1 MTDELEKKV
10 RQSVSLIQKAVGDK
24 VVEVAYS
31 GGKDS
36 DIILEL
42 TKMAACV
49 NARRRKCTNK
59 GTTMPMTRLERCFEC
74 VNK

>member
-31 GGKDS
+31 
-36 DIILEL
+36 
-42 TKMAACV
+42 
-49 NARRRKCTNK
+49 
-59 GTTMPMTRLERCFEC
+59 
-74 VNK
+74 

>member
-1 MTDELEKKV
+1 MTEELETKV
-10 RQSVSLIQKAVGDK
+10 RQAVSLIQKAVGDK

-36 DIILEL
+36 DVILEL
-42 TKMAACV
+42 TKMAGV

>member
-36 DIILEL
+36 DVILEL
-42 TKMAACV
+42 TKMAGVKYRAIKKQK
-49 NARRRKCTNK
+49 NRIMKNSERAYHYLTND
-59 GTTMPMTRLERCFEC
+59 
-74 VNK
+74 

>member
-10 RQSVSLIQKAVGDK
+10 RQAVSLIQKAVGDK

-36 DIILEL
+36 DVIAGQQPHYVCGMSVPPVMMAQVASRIYDQWL
-42 TKMAACV
+42 TNIK
-49 NARRRKCTNK
+49 K
-59 GTTMPMTRLERCFEC
+59 
-74 VNK
+74 